1 MQCFKNVGIQ
11 RFQDVWW
18 NSSISNSE
26 RVKQLYEGAIPVE
39 KVIAAINP
47 DVLSS
52 SDKVNVIYV
61 VDIIQ
66 KRDRGS

>member
-1 MQCFKNVGIQ
+1 MQCLKNLGNQ

-39 KVIAAINP
+39 KVISAINP

-66 KRDRGS
+66 KRDKGS